1 MPFTGLIAEIPL
13 GLSGLTGTINQSQIR
28 PDQLITANNI
38 TYEAGT
44 MQKEGGTAKYNA
56 TALTGAPSVLG
67 GHDWDHDGGTQ
78 RQVVLASDGT
88 LQKDDGAGSF
98 STTLKSGLSVG
109 DVLPVFVE
117 GGKEAA
123 ANDRKLFIFTAKNV
137 VQVLAANGATT
148 SDLTTP
154 PADWSGTSQPSFG
167 LNHEDRIWG
176 GGNSNDPH
184 RLYSSRTADHE
195 NFIDGDSVQIS
206 VFPGEG
212 EKIVAAVSFKGVMIV
227 FKFPSGI
234 YVVDTTNVTVANW
247 RVDRLT
253 PKLGSVSALSAVVID
268 DDVLYMDQAANLH
281 LISATREFGNFRSS
295 ALSDIA
301 DMGPF
306 LRNNLNLGQLAKVQ
320 SVFYEAKREVH
331 ITVAGTGSTV
341 NNRRLVVDFNRPDL
355 PRFRF
360 SDRDIAVSLWLKKDS
375 NGVERLTMGDD
386 AGFIFNLDQ
395 ESRSN
400 IGVGY
405 NGEFRTANDDLSR
418 LDPRFGTIR
427 KEGRFLELVVEP
439 KGDFDLSVD
448 IYWDDEVTQTVQ
460 FNMGEGGST
469 LGTFVLG
476 TDKLAGDK
484 VLNVKK
490 RITGG
495 GRRFSMAGRNSG
507 DAQDFSVARAFLHF
521 KPSGESLI

>member
-13 GLSGLTGTINQSQIR
+13 GSAGQTGTINQSQIR
-28 PDQLITANNI
+28 PDQLILANNI

-44 MQKEGGTAKYNA
+44 LQKEGGTSKYNA
-56 TALTGAPSVLG
+56 TVLSGAPSVLG

-109 DVLPVFVE
+109 DVIPVFVE

-148 SDLTTP
+148 ADITTP
-154 PADWSGTSQPSFG
+154 PADWSGTNQPSFG
-167 LNHEDRIWG
+167 LNHEDRIWA
-176 GGNSNDPH
+176 GGNPNDPH
-184 RLYSSRTADHE
+184 RLYYSDVSDHE
-195 NFIDGDSVQIS
+195 NLTGGVSGNIS
-206 VFPGEG
+206 VYPGEG
-212 EKIVAAVSFKGVMIV
+212 EKLVAAVSFKGVIV
-227 FKFPSGI
+227 AFKFPKGI
-234 YVVDTTNVTVANW
+234 YIIDTTDVTVTNW
-247 RVDRLT
+247 KVKRLT
-253 PKLGSVSALSAVVID
+253 PKLGSVSALSVVIID
-268 DDVLYMDQAANLH
+268 DDILYLDQAANIH
-281 LISATREFGNFRSS
+281 LIGSTREFGDFRSS

-306 LRNNLNLGQLAKVQ
+306 IRNNVNLGQLAKVQ
-320 SVFYEAKREVH
+320 AVYYEAKREVH
-331 ITVAGTGSTV
+331 ITIAGTGSTV

-360 SDRDIAVSLWLKKDS
+360 SDRDTAISLWLKKDG
-375 NGVERLTMGDD
+375 NGVERLTMGDN
-386 AGFIFNLDQ
+386 AGFIFDLDK

-400 IGVGY
+400 AGTGY
-405 NGEFRTANDDLSR
+405 NGEFRTANDDLSH
-418 LDPRFGTIR
+418 LDPKFGTIR
-427 KEGRFLELVVEP
+427 KEGKFLELVFEP

-448 IYWDDEVTQTVQ
+448 IYWDDALHQTIQ
-460 FNMGEGGST
+460 FNMGEGGAT

-476 TDKLAGDK
+476 TDKLAGDT
-484 VLNVKK
+484 VLNRKK

-495 GRRFSMAGRNSG
+495 GRRFSMAGGNSG
-507 DAQDFSVARAFLHF
+507 DAQDFSVGRAFLHF